1 MTNSKISIRPI
12 ISTIQS
18 TSATEIESFQNETLR
33 PIIKLQHS
41 ILIALFQNSISKSK
55 GTFNDLKDPAKKEF
69 ITNEIRKNIPLRN
82 QIIGLVFGL
91 CTKEEFEHYT
101 ELRPDVDKRIIN
113 MCIER
118 LQNSLG
124 ELIH

>member
-18 TSATEIESFQNETLR
+18 TSATKIESFQNETLR
-33 PIIKLQHS
+33 PIIKLQHP

-55 GTFNDLKDPAKKEF
+55 GIFNDLKDPTKKEF

-82 QIIGLVFGL
+82 QIIGLVIGL
-91 CTKEEFEHYT
+91 CTKEEFENYT

-118 LQNSLG
+118 LQNSLS

>member
-18 TSATEIESFQNETLR
+18 TSTTKIESFQNETLR

-55 GTFNDLKDPAKKEF
+55 GIFNDLKDPAKKEF

-82 QIIGLVFGL
+82 QIIGLVIGL
-91 CTKEEFEHYT
+91 CTKEEFENYT
-101 ELRPDVDKRIIN
+101 ELRPGVDKRIIN